1 MQLSELRT
9 QSRRYTRTNSTNY
22 LDATL
27 DADINIANG
36 EIWMTILEAEGYK
49 NTGGDFKVINNMSTV
64 GLVAQDL
71 GFNGEY
77 PFPSTALQIDSA
89 EISYDGTKWYQAEV
103 IDKRDCSSSIFS
115 EEQYNDEYSQQYPKI
130 FIFRDSYFIRPT
142 LDVAGDITDGIKLSI
157 IARQDTLAL
166 TTDSP
171 SFESNF
177 HNLIPLKVA
186 QDYSLIYPEKANP
199 RIDAKIQILES
210 QLISFY
216 QDRTPI
222 DLKLKAL
229 PQERGLNNW

>member
-1 MQLSELRT
+1 MELTDIRT
-9 QSRRYTRTNSTNY
+9 QSRRYTHTNSSNY
-22 LDATL
+22 PDATL

-49 NTGGDFKVINNMSTV
+49 NTGGDFKVIDNLSTS

-77 PFPSTALQIDSA
+77 PFPSSALQIDSA
-89 EISYDGTKWYQAEV
+89 EISYDGSMWYQAEV
-103 IDKRDCSSSIFS
+103 IDKRDCSSSVFN
-115 EEQYNDEYSQQYPKI
+115 EEQYNVEYSQQYPKI

-142 LDVAGDITDGIKLSI
+142 NDTDSDITDGIKLTI
-157 IARQDTLAL
+157 IARQDSLV
-166 TTDSP
+166 DSADTP

-177 HNLIPLKVA
+177 HNLIPLKVS
-186 QDYSLIYPEKANP
+186 QDYALIFPEKANP

-216 QDRTPI
+216 QDRTPN
-222 DLKLKAL
+222 DKRVRAL